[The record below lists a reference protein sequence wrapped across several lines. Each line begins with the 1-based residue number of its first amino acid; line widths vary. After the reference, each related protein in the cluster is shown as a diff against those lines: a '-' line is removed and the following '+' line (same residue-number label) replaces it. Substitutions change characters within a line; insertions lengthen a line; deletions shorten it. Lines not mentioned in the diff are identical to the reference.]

1 MTSLIITIAMTV
13 LTSILAF
20 WLAVVTIGTAASGP
34 KPVPP
39 IGVGVMVGGIVLV
52 IIGLVLAIVAIAT
65 RRGRAPGIA
74 GLIIGLLS
82 WPLASVAGLFGYL
95 TTL

>member
-1 MTSLIITIAMTV
+1 MIITIAMTI
-13 LTSILAF
+13 LTSITAF
-20 WLAVVTIGTAASGP
+20 WLAAVTIGTAASGP

-39 IGVGVMVGGIVLV
+39 LGVGVMVVGIVLV

-65 RRGRAPGIA
+65 RRGRVPGIV
-74 GLIIGLLS
+74 GLIVGLLS
-82 WPLASVAGLFGYL
+82 WPLASVAVFFGYL